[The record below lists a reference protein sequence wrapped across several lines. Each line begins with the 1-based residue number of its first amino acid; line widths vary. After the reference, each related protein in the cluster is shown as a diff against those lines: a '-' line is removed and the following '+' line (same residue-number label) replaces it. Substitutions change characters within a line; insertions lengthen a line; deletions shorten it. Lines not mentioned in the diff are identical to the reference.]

1 MIKQLT
7 LFCTFAIF
15 MLAVGGAVTS
25 VWAHAVCTEDGKGKH
40 SLGHPHCD
48 EATGTTTDGSLYDVW
63 VSGALDLGIEPHTG
77 HDGVGNKETVSVN
90 WDYLNMNLG
99 FLERNVDNGDGL
111 KCFGNAPVVGR
122 QTVMSI
128 GHDKTGEE
136 LEASYVF
143 SGYGTDG
150 ETRIGYRLKLS
161 TLDDQP
167 GWRPTLP
174 EFPRTDLDFDEWELY
189 DNKKSDIACTGSG
202 FFFPDVVGEEN
213 TTITIILQ

>member
-1 MIKQLT
+1 MIKKLT
-7 LFCTFAIF
+7 LFCTFAII
-15 MLAVGGAVTS
+15 MLAVGGAVTP

-48 EATGTTTDGSLYDVW
+48 EVTGTTTDGSLYKVS
-63 VSGALDLGIEPHTG
+63 VSGALILSEHFG

-111 KCFGNAPVVGR
+111 NCFRDPVPLEGR
-122 QTVMSI
+122 QTVLSI
-128 GHDKTGEE
+128 GHDKTGE
-136 LEASYVF
+136 LVAGYVF

-150 ETRIGYRLKLS
+150 VTRIGYRLKLLTDTYDS
-161 TLDDQP
+161 D
-167 GWRPTLP
+167 WRPTSSDVP
-174 EFPRTDLDFDEWELY
+174 PRTDLVFDEWELY

-202 FFFPDVVGEEN
+202 FFLAVVGEEN